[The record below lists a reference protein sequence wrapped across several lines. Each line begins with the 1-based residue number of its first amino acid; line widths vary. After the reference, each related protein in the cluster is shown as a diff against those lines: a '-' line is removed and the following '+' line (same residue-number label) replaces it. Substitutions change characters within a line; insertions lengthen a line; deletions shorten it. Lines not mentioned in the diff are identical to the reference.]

1 MTPTGGAH
9 HHSLMNGRSLRNRFS
24 NQSSWSWTSSYTTYD
39 VLDHL
44 FWRILCQIRIIK
56 YCAEPSV
63 RELPEY
69 EGCLRLGNKFKRSLN
84 PSRVSCQYQAV
95 NAYHQ
100 DSFIRTLHFRTKF
113 PCRRQRYC
121 QTRYTRRRYDLIP
134 RDKSR
139 SLTLGYTQV
148 SDLLSH
154 GVISKSY
161 SYGNEPL
168 SVPTNNQKWI
178 ASRLIKSMRFTHPR
192 SIWFWRRTIL
202 RRLHHYDAG
211 IIIKLY
217 SCNIIHEIS
226 HSHCSGVRQG
236 LTIHP
241 TSLRRE
247 LAEVELTLH
256 EGDFLRSYVA
266 NRMLKVMQHIKL
278 SRNRL
283 LWAE

>member
-1 MTPTGGAH
+1 MSGDQDPE
-9 HHSLMNGRSLRNRFS
+9 
-24 NQSSWSWTSSYTTYD
+24 
-39 VLDHL
+39 

-63 RELPEY
+63 MELPEY

-100 DSFIRTLHFRTKF
+100 DSFIRTLHCRTKF

-168 SVPTNNQKWI
+168 SVPTTT
-178 ASRLIKSMRFTHPR
+178 KSE
-192 SIWFWRRTIL
+192 
-202 RRLHHYDAG
+202 LHHD
-211 IIIKLY
+211 
-217 SCNIIHEIS
+217 
-226 HSHCSGVRQG
+226 
-236 LTIHP
+236 
-241 TSLRRE
+241 
-247 LAEVELTLH
+247 
-256 EGDFLRSYVA
+256 
-266 NRMLKVMQHIKL
+266 L
-278 SRNRL
+278 SRV
-283 LWAE
+283 

>member
-1 MTPTGGAH
+1 MTSTGGAH
-9 HHSLMNGRSLRNRFS
+9 HHSLTNGISLRNRS
-24 NQSSWSWTSSYTTYD
+24 PNQSSLDASPSNYD
-39 VLDHL
+39 GEVYKE

-95 NAYHQ
+95 NACHQ
-100 DSFIRTLHFRTKF
+100 DFFIITLHLRTKF
-113 PCRRQRYC
+113 PCRRRRYC

-161 SYGNEPL
+161 SYGNESL
-168 SVPTNNQKWI
+168 SVPTTT
-178 ASRLIKSMRFTHPR
+178 KSE
-192 SIWFWRRTIL
+192 
-202 RRLHHYDAG
+202 LHHD
-211 IIIKLY
+211 
-217 SCNIIHEIS
+217 
-226 HSHCSGVRQG
+226 
-236 LTIHP
+236 
-241 TSLRRE
+241 
-247 LAEVELTLH
+247 
-256 EGDFLRSYVA
+256 
-266 NRMLKVMQHIKL
+266 L
-278 SRNRL
+278 SRV
-283 LWAE
+283 

>member
-1 MTPTGGAH
+1 MSGDQDPE
-9 HHSLMNGRSLRNRFS
+9 
-24 NQSSWSWTSSYTTYD
+24 
-39 VLDHL
+39 

-63 RELPEY
+63 MELPEY

-100 DSFIRTLHFRTKF
+100 DSFIRTLHLRTKF

-168 SVPTNNQKWI
+168 SVPTNNQK
-178 ASRLIKSMRFTHPR
+178 
-192 SIWFWRRTIL
+192 
-202 RRLHHYDAG
+202 
-211 IIIKLY
+211 
-217 SCNIIHEIS
+217 
-226 HSHCSGVRQG
+226 
-236 LTIHP
+236 
-241 TSLRRE
+241 
-247 LAEVELTLH
+247 
-256 EGDFLRSYVA
+256 
-266 NRMLKVMQHIKL
+266 
-278 SRNRL
+278 
-283 LWAE
+283 

>member
-1 MTPTGGAH
+1 MIL
-9 HHSLMNGRSLRNRFS
+9 SVVVYYLRR
-24 NQSSWSWTSSYTTYD
+24 
-39 VLDHL
+39 LDHL

-95 NAYHQ
+95 NACHQ
-100 DSFIRTLHFRTKF
+100 DFFIRTLHLRTKF

-168 SVPTNNQKWI
+168 SVPTTTE
-178 ASRLIKSMRFTHPR
+178 SE
-192 SIWFWRRTIL
+192 
-202 RRLHHYDAG
+202 LHHD
-211 IIIKLY
+211 
-217 SCNIIHEIS
+217 
-226 HSHCSGVRQG
+226 
-236 LTIHP
+236 
-241 TSLRRE
+241 
-247 LAEVELTLH
+247 
-256 EGDFLRSYVA
+256 
-266 NRMLKVMQHIKL
+266 L
-278 SRNRL
+278 SRV
-283 LWAE
+283 

>member
-1 MTPTGGAH
+1 MSGDQDPE
-9 HHSLMNGRSLRNRFS
+9 
-24 NQSSWSWTSSYTTYD
+24 
-39 VLDHL
+39 

-69 EGCLRLGNKFKRSLN
+69 EGCLRFGNKFKRSLN

-100 DSFIRTLHFRTKF
+100 DSFIRTLHCRTKF

-168 SVPTNNQKWI
+168 SVPTKTKVNCITTYQEYEVYTPAFNLILAPHNI
-178 ASRLIKSMRFTHPR
+178 AAP
-192 SIWFWRRTIL
+192 
-202 RRLHHYDAG
+202 A
-211 IIIKLY
+211 
-217 SCNIIHEIS
+217 
-226 HSHCSGVRQG
+226 
-236 LTIHP
+236 
-241 TSLRRE
+241 SL
-247 LAEVELTLH
+247 
-256 EGDFLRSYVA
+256 
-266 NRMLKVMQHIKL
+266 
-278 SRNRL
+278 
-283 LWAE
+283 

>member
-1 MTPTGGAH
+1 MVVFRGE
-9 HHSLMNGRSLRNRFS
+9 
-24 NQSSWSWTSSYTTYD
+24 W
-39 VLDHL
+39 
-44 FWRILCQIRIIK
+44 I
-56 YCAEPSV
+56 
-63 RELPEY
+63 Y
-69 EGCLRLGNKFKRSLN
+69 EWL
-84 PSRVSCQYQAV
+84 
-95 NAYHQ
+95 
-100 DSFIRTLHFRTKF
+100 F
-113 PCRRQRYC
+113 PCRRLLLEELPAPSGGLQQPSNQAVIATCHALRWRQRYC
-121 QTRYTRRRYDLIP
+121 QTRYTRRQYDLIP

-168 SVPTNNQKWI
+168 SVPTNNKKWI

-192 SIWFWRRTIL
+192 SIWYWRRTIL

-226 HSHCSGVRQG
+226 HSHCSVVRQG
-236 LTIHP
+236 LTIH
-241 TSLRRE
+241 TTFLRRE
-247 LAEVELTLH
+247 LAELELTLH

-266 NRMLKVMQHIKL
+266 NRMLKVMQHNKL
-278 SRNRL
+278 SLNRL
-283 LWAE
+283 LWSE